1 MKLSILE
8 RVLTPQRTERRM
20 IGVGEYIPPV
30 AAQVS
35 CTADTGPWLST
46 SSKGVLTPTRNRGD
60 HVLQAFFECHL
71 EEEDD
76 LLGEWFNQ
84 MSAHSETLGWS
95 NRAPTP
101 AAGVKAMLGMGVQPK
116 FLLMP
121 FEDMNLDMSEED
133 ADKVSLSKGCVVETE
148 GLKVISARH
157 ALPSGC
163 AMLFADRAETG
174 HYTRVA
180 DFLAVTLCRADRSV
194 LLVSS

>member
-8 RVLTPQRTERRM
+8 RVLTSQRAERRM
-20 IGVGEYIPPV
+20 VGVGEYVPPV

-35 CTADTGPWLST
+35 CAADTGPWLST
-46 SSKGVLTPTRNRGD
+46 SSKGVLTPTSHRGN
-60 HVLQAFFECHL
+60 HVLQAFFECYL

-76 LLGEWFNQ
+76 LLGKWFDQ
-84 MSAHSETLGWS
+84 LKAHSETFGWS

-101 AAGVKAMLGMGVQPK
+101 AAGVKTMLAMGVQPK
-116 FLLMP
+116 FLVMP
-121 FEDMNLDMSEED
+121 FEDMNLGISEEA

-180 DFLAVTLCRADRSV
+180 DFLAITLCRADRSV